1 MQRSLVCDVKPVS
14 PPMPWSPSS
23 TEAFLACPMAWYL
36 KRQGVIGRVMDTTA
50 MDQGTVF
57 HAAMAAHWNR
67 DRDHKIPLGIVGAFQ
82 TVLEQ
87 EDLLELGLIGA
98 EVNLGGPPEEA
109 VRHGRYNGTC
119 DLVTEN
125 ETGLTVTDYKTK
137 AKMDARFADRELRQ
151 TQRSWQL
158 RQYAWFVQEKYQ
170 KPVTQIRK
178 LLVAFTPVLKVW
190 LATYPVTQETLTTW
204 WDQANQVWAAMDLL
218 ETQDQRW
225 IWQNPDA
232 CERYGWDWRCQF
244 YEICWD
250 GAPMEY
256 KENV

>member
-1 MQRSLVCDVKPVS
+1 
-14 PPMPWSPSS
+14 MPWSPSS

-36 KRQGVIGRVMDTTA
+36 KRQGVVGRPMDTTA
-50 MDQGTVF
+50 MDQGTEF
-57 HAAMAAHWNR
+57 HAAMARWWTYLNAPGFEEVGPYSENLYVDVAAR
-67 DRDHKIPLGIVGAFQ
+67 FVVKQECKNLLEQGIVG
-82 TVLEQ
+82 V
-87 EDLLELGLIGA
+87 
-98 EVNLGGPPEEA
+98 EVVLGGPPEEA
-109 VRHGRYNGTC
+109 ARHGRYPGTC

-125 ETGLTVTDYKTK
+125 ATGLTVTDYKTHRR
-137 AKMDARFADRELRQ
+137 MEARFADRELRQ

-170 KPVTQIRK
+170 RPVTQIRK

-190 LATYPVTQETLTTW
+190 LATYPVTRGGLIEWHHQAQMVW
-204 WDQANQVWAAMDLL
+204 SMMDQILMDH
-218 ETQDQRW
+218 EAP
-225 IWQNPDA
+225 WQNPDA

-256 KENV
+256 KETV